1 MLAARGMPWRRGWV
15 TMAAVGHWWP
25 PWPGC
30 IILGFLLRRAF
41 TERGGYNLSGFDF
54 FDELG
59 LLKMPSS

>member
-1 MLAARGMPWRRGWV
+1 
-15 TMAAVGHWWP
+15 MAAVGHWWP